1 MRNDQNELTSKAV
14 GEGISTAIDDSERPE
29 SMAVG
34 TQSDHRQIEVST
46 TLQSLEDLVS
56 FSLFITLSKA

>member
-1 MRNDQNELTSKAV
+1 MHNDRNELTPTAV
-14 GEGISTAIDDSERPE
+14 GEGISTAIDEGERPE
-29 SMAVG
+29 SMTVR